1 VLSTGAIFSFNKLF
15 YNAQGRKAVVA
26 KLVTNTL
33 AVKRI
38 ILLFLALPIIFYTGG
53 CGRNNEPGVQLPVE
67 EVQIKGVLFELE
79 LALTPEERAEGLMGR
94 EKIAKNGG
102 MLFVYPAEPPYPNDL
117 GFWMKN
123 CLVPIDLLFLDP
135 TGRVVAIHE
144 MEPPMPGTPDHE
156 LTSYRS
162 GAPAQFAIELKGGR
176 SAELGVT
183 IGDVIEL
190 RFAELLE
197 MAR

>member
-1 VLSTGAIFSFNKLF
+1 MLINCTE
-15 YNAQGRKAVVA
+15 
-26 KLVTNTL
+26 

-38 ILLFLALPIIFYTGG
+38 VLLFLILPLFFCTSGCSGKVEPDLRLPI
-53 CGRNNEPGVQLPVE
+53 E

-94 EKIAKNGG
+94 EKITKNGG
-102 MLFVYPAEPPYPNDL
+102 MLFVFPAEPPYPTEL

-135 TGRVVAIHE
+135 AGRVVAVHV
-144 MEPPMPGTPDHE
+144 MEPPLPGIPDHE
-156 LTSYRS
+156 LPTYRS
-162 GAPAQFAIELKGGR
+162 GVPAQFAIELKGGR
-176 SAELGVT
+176 ATELGVT
-183 IGDVIEL
+183 KCDVIEL
-190 RFAELLE
+190 RFEELLK

>member
-1 VLSTGAIFSFNKLF
+1 V
-15 YNAQGRKAVVA
+15 VVA
-26 KLVTNTL
+26 RLVTDTL

-38 ILLFLALPIIFYTGG
+38 TLLFLVLTIIFYTSG

-67 EVQIKGVLFELE
+67 ELQIKGVLFELE

-102 MLFVYPAEPPYPNDL
+102 MLFVFPAEPPYPTEL

-135 TGRVVAIHE
+135 SGKVVVIHE
-144 MEPPMPGTPDHE
+144 MEPPLPGVPDHE
-156 LTSYRS
+156 LPAYRS

-176 SAELGVT
+176 AAELGVA

-190 RFAELLE
+190 RFAELLQ

>member
-1 VLSTGAIFSFNKLF
+1 MVK
-15 YNAQGRKAVVA
+15 

-33 AVKRI
+33 AFKRI
-38 ILLFLALPIIFYTGG
+38 TLLLLVLPIIFYTSGCDRANESGG
-53 CGRNNEPGVQLPVE
+53 QLPVE
-67 EVQIKGVLFELE
+67 ELQIKGVLFELE

-102 MLFVYPAEPPYPNDL
+102 MLFVFPVEPPYPTEL

-135 TGRVVAIHE
+135 SGKVVVIHE
-144 MEPPMPGTPDHE
+144 MEPPLPGVPDQE
-156 LTSYRS
+156 LPVYRS

-176 SAELGVT
+176 AAELGVT

-190 RFAELLE
+190 RFAELLQ

>member
-1 VLSTGAIFSFNKLF
+1 MLIN
-15 YNAQGRKAVVA
+15 
-26 KLVTNTL
+26 NTE

-38 ILLFLALPIIFYTGG
+38 ILLFVILPFFFYTSGCSGTVEPGLRLPI
-53 CGRNNEPGVQLPVE
+53 E

-102 MLFVYPAEPPYPNDL
+102 MLFIFPAEPPYPNDL

-123 CLVPIDLLFLDP
+123 CLMPIDLLFLDP
-135 TGRVVAIHE
+135 TGRVVAVHE

-156 LTSYRS
+156 LPTYRS
-162 GAPAQFAIELKGGR
+162 GVPAQFAIELKGGR
-176 SAELGVT
+176 AAELGVT
-183 IGDVIEL
+183 NGDVIEL
-190 RFAELLE
+190 RFEELLE